1 MKTAQA
7 PRAVCVCL
15 CTYHTYVCVKV
26 RVPFFLWF
34 VVYFFFPF
42 LFFLGTFVFRVLYNI
57 SYVDSTRDTVPAGG
71 GAQVIRRYVW
81 ALQVDMYHLPMHVP
95 TWTREC
101 LDAELCAGR
110 TISLVYDGGLNCRRL
125 ECALHRVL
133 RHLPCG
139 ACNAPSWD
147 SRSTPR
153 RAQHIVEQISIVSSQ
168 RNIDTAYLVVAAREE
183 DGLDTTD

>member
-7 PRAVCVCL
+7 PEPCVCVLMYISYICMCESPCPL
-15 CTYHTYVCVKV
+15 FPVVCSV
-26 RVPFFLWF
+26 
-34 VVYFFFPF
+34 FFFPF